1 MLQGVI
7 DWLEG
12 WVQWLADLIVGVID
26 WLVEESKQVAAWL
39 LDQLLSAFATIL
51 ESIPVPAAFGS
62 ISGAWSDA
70 VSAAGFV
77 LAPWHIG
84 PGLTMVFGAL
94 ALRWLIRRIPVV
106 G

>member
-1 MLQGVI
+1 MQGVI

-12 WVQWLADLIVGVID
+12 LVQWVADLVLGVVD
-26 WLVEESKQVAAWL
+26 WVVEETKQIAAWL
-39 LDQLLSAFATIL
+39 LDQVLSAVAGLL
-51 ESIPVPAAFGS
+51 EAIPVPAAFGS

-70 VSAAGFV
+70 ISAAGFV

-94 ALRWLIRRIPVV
+94 ALRWLIRRIPIV